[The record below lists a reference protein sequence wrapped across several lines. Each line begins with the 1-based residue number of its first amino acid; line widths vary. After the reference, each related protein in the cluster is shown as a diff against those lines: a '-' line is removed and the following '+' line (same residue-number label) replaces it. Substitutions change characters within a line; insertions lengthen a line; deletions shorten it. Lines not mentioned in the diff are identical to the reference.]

1 MKETPTFAMHFML
14 LVVMKYLNY
23 NFGFS
28 ENMCRKKRA
37 DSNERKIFLCR
48 NIFASTKFSEMSW
61 KGTFVSALHFT
72 HFA

>member
-28 ENMCRKKRA
+28 ENMCRKERA
-37 DSNERKIFLCR
+37 DSNERKIFCQCR
-48 NIFASTKFSEMSW
+48 NIFAIKKFSEIS
-61 KGTFVSALHFT
+61 
-72 HFA
+72 